1 MNLLPVHR
9 QPHSALP
16 DPFDWLA
23 GFPSMLNLR
32 PIFDNHL
39 IKVED
44 ERQDGRYVV
53 RAEIPGIDPDKDVTV
68 TVRDGLLTIKAER
81 AESSESKGRSEFSY
95 GSFLRSVSLP
105 AGAREDDIVAGYDKG
120 ILTVTV
126 PISEETAPV
135 EKQIE
140 VKTGN

>member
-9 QPHSALP
+9 RPRSLLP

-23 GFPSMLNLR
+23 GFPSVLNLR
-32 PIFDNHL
+32 PIFDSHL

-44 ERQDGRYVV
+44 EREDGRYIV
-53 RAEIPGIDPDKDVTV
+53 RAEIPGVDPDKDVSV

-81 AESSESKGRSEFSY
+81 TESSESKGRSEFSY

-105 AGAREDDIVAGYDKG
+105 PGAQEDDIVAGYDKG

-126 PISEETAPV
+126 PISENIAPA
-135 EKQIE
+135 EKQIK
-140 VKTGN
+140 VKAES